1 MASLVDPEVE
11 GSESRSAPVLEP
23 QRIFAISFS
32 VGMHFPH
39 VWISIGTSNPM
50 LPEPHTPPHKLC
62 ATEICLS
69 VNNVNTLHRII
80 QDVPSPSRYLS
91 PFDYTLA

>member
-23 QRIFAISFS
+23 QRISAVSFS
-32 VGMHFPH
+32 VGMQFPH
-39 VWISIGTSNPM
+39 VWLSLGASNPT
-50 LPEPHTPPHKLC
+50 LPEHTHTPHKLC

-69 VNNVNTLHRII
+69 INNVNTLHGII
-80 QDVPSPSRYLS
+80 QDVPSPS
-91 PFDYTLA
+91 